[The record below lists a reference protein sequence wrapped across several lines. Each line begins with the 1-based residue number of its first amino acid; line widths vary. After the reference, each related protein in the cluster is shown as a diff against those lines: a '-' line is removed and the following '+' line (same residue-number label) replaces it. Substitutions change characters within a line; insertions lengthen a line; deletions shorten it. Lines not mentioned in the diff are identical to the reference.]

1 MAVETVTVTSS
12 PYEQRRR
19 WMRYKLD
26 VPIRAI
32 VHKTEKTI
40 ITEGRGTE
48 MSEGGMCLFAGVEL
62 SLGGQLEVEFTP
74 PYSGQPIRA
83 RAVVRNRDGY
93 RYGVEFIIQ
102 DKKCREEVAH
112 LREVL
117 RSLSVTA

>member
-32 VHKTEKTI
+32 VHKIEKTI

-48 MSEGGMCLFAGVEL
+48 LSEGGMCLFAGVEL
-62 SLGGQLEVEFTP
+62 SLGFTP

-83 RAVVRNRDGY
+83 RGVVRNRDGY
-93 RYGVEFIIQ
+93 RYGVEFIIE
-102 DKKCREEVAH
+102 DKKGREEVAH

-117 RSLSVTA
+117 RSLSVTV